1 MMFRQ
6 DFLIGATSLGFGGL
20 RDFGL
25 LLVLRVW
32 SPKGPFWLSLHK
44 DVEGLSAG
52 LSRRVMVNVFF
63 LRDQ

>member
-6 DFLIGATSLGFGGL
+6 DCLIGANSLGFGGL

-32 SPKGPFWLSLHK
+32 SPKGPFWLSLHI
-44 DVEGLSAG
+44 
-52 LSRRVMVNVFF
+52 
-63 LRDQ
+63 